1 MKKTL
6 ISILF
11 LLLGCYAAQSQEL
24 SYSLPRT
31 SFLIEVKARQ
41 IHTVPGPYAAYASKM
56 LGIDVPQQESTA
68 TQIRQISIIPCTE
81 ADPSARFR
89 TEASA
94 LEVLSFSSQGLVS
107 FGDNGHSDGV
117 NWRFEPM
124 PGVDFARKEAASQK
138 DIRTQSTVEMMP
150 TDSGY
155 VIRSITRS
163 IEVRKTE
170 EDLAAESAE
179 RIIKVRQE
187 KLNISIG
194 NTDASF
200 SGAALPAAL
209 SQLSKIEQDELSLF
223 TGQSV
228 SREISAVFE
237 IIPPASSELKQRCLA
252 FRCDD
257 VEGLLADGSKGT
269 PYYLELEVVDIPQSP
284 QPLPEKKN
292 PGKKQVPVQ
301 IHYREPAICNLRI
314 VSGDAE
320 CLRMRVPVYQLGRE
334 SVFSK

>member
-1 MKKTL
+1 MKKAIIT
-6 ISILF
+6 IIGILM
-11 LLLGCYAAQSQEL
+11 GCIGAQSQEL
-24 SYSLPRT
+24 TYSLPRT
-31 SFLIEVKARQ
+31 SFLIEVKAQQ

-56 LGIDVPQQESTA
+56 LGIDVPQKESTV
-68 TQIRQISIIPCTE
+68 TQIRQISIVPCIE
-81 ADPSARFR
+81 ADPAARFR
-89 TEASA
+89 TDASA
-94 LEVLSFSSQGLVS
+94 QDVLSFSSQGLVS
-107 FGDNGHSDGV
+107 FGDKGPSEGV

-138 DIRTQSTVEMMP
+138 GIRTETTVEMMP

-155 VIRSITRS
+155 IKRSVSRS
-163 IEVRKTE
+163 VVVRKSE

-228 SREISAVFE
+228 TRDISAVFE
-237 IIPPASSELKQRCLA
+237 IIPAASSELKQRCLA

-257 VEGLLADGSKGT
+257 VDGLLPDGNKGT
-269 PYYLELEVVDIPQSP
+269 AYYLELEVVEIPQSP
-284 QPLPEKKN
+284 LPVPEKKN

-314 VSGDAE
+314 VNGNSE
-320 CLRMRVPVYQLGRE
+320 CLRMRVPVYQLGTE